1 MHVCILEECKALWGS
16 PDRVAIIIYTVESDM
31 NVETDGAWTH
41 TLQLR
46 DTILMHVVEE
56 DDDVRVSEGC
66 ELSDAVV
73 VGIEALT
80 QYESCLNCTAK
91 VLVEAGKPG
100 LGRCGKCGRLMRVQ
114 SNGRQHLW

>member
-1 MHVCILEECKALWGS
+1 
-16 PDRVAIIIYTVESDM
+16 
-31 NVETDGAWTH
+31 
-41 TLQLR
+41 
-46 DTILMHVVEE
+46 MHVVEE

-73 VGIEALT
+73 VGIEVLT
-80 QYESCLNCTAK
+80 QYESCLKCTAK

-100 LGRCGKCGRLMRVQ
+100 LSRCGKCGMLQWVDA